1 MQQTHSRFDALEAI
15 HLTEIQGD
23 PQFRSWLERI
33 IEDKVREELAR
44 ERDRVFRESFAIVP
58 VRPQCKLSAA
68 IATYLGKS
76 LVKQEIIVFGD
87 GEKKTVIH
95 ENLRGKNVYVIASV
109 GDGEDPDV
117 SLANTCKIVS
127 ALRRT
132 CKVAQ
137 INVVAPCLWYQAQDK
152 THARREPISVR
163 DVADDLIRR
172 GMNHI
177 IVVELHAEQIEIAFD
192 SFDHLKMAPLFAD
205 YLSRRFHDHVDN
217 IVLIAPD
224 DGGVRTR
231 EELHKNMN
239 PDLLAGQASVHQL
252 RKRGSIDEK
261 EILDFV
267 GEVKGK
273 VAIIYDDMMRSGT
286 TMFQAAA
293 AAKQD
298 GASKVIGVVAHFYGF
313 DSPTQGTFE
322 ERLRKSALDELIA
335 SNTRPD
341 LAQRVIASSVLRS
354 KVTVLDIS
362 RYIAQAIRNYQ
373 TGGTVKDM
381 ISRLPD
387 RREFYSAI
395 HEAGGAG

>member
-1 MQQTHSRFDALEAI
+1 MDTRMMTDY
-15 HLTEIQGD
+15 QGD

-33 IEDKVREELAR
+33 IEDKVHEELTR

-58 VRPQCKLSAA
+58 VRPHCRLSDA
-68 IATYLGKS
+68 IAGHLGKA
-76 LVKQEIIVFGD
+76 LVKQDIIVFGD
-87 GEKKTVIH
+87 GEKKAVIH
-95 ENLRGKNVYVIASV
+95 ENLRGKNVYVIATV

-117 SLANTCKIVS
+117 SLANTCRMVS

-132 CKVAQ
+132 CKVNQ

-205 YLSRRFHDHVDN
+205 YLSRRLNDELNTV
-217 IVLIAPD
+217 VLIAPD

-231 EELHKNMN
+231 EELFKNMR
-239 PDLLAGQASVHQL
+239 PELLAGQASVHQL
-252 RKRGSIDEK
+252 RKRGSVDEK
-261 EILDFV
+261 EILDFF
-267 GEVKGK
+267 GEVEGK
-273 VAIIYDDMMRSGT
+273 IAIIYDDMMRSGT
-286 TMFQAAA
+286 TMFQAAE
-293 AAKQD
+293 AAKKG
-298 GASKVIGVVAHFYGF
+298 GARKVIGVVAHFYGF
-313 DSPTQGTFE
+313 DSATKGTFE
-322 ERLRKSALDELIA
+322 ARIEDSALDELITA
-335 SNTRPD
+335 NTRPD
-341 LAQRVIASSVLRS
+341 VTARVLQSATLRS
-354 KVTVLDIS
+354 RMTILDIS

-381 ISRLPD
+381 IFRVPD
-387 RREFYSAI
+387 KREFYSTL
-395 HEAGGAG
+395 HEAGSQD

>member
-1 MQQTHSRFDALEAI
+1 MPNVHPMETTKISDY
-15 HLTEIQGD
+15 QGD
-23 PQFRSWLERI
+23 PQFRSWLERL
-33 IEDKVREELAR
+33 IEDKVHEELTR

-58 VRPQCKLSAA
+58 VRPQCKLSAG
-68 IATYLGKS
+68 IASLLGKS

-95 ENLRGKNVYVIASV
+95 ENLRGKNVYVVATV

-117 SLANTCKIVS
+117 SLANTCKVVS
-127 ALRRT
+127 TLRRT
-132 CKVAQ
+132 CKVNQ

-205 YLSRRFHDHVDN
+205 YLSRRLKDQVDN
-217 IVLIAPD
+217 VVLIAPD

-231 EELHKNMN
+231 EELFKNMS

-261 EILDFV
+261 EIMDFV
-267 GEVKGK
+267 GEVDGK
-273 VAIIYDDMMRSGT
+273 IAIIYDDMMRSGT

-293 AAKQD
+293 AAKKG
-298 GASKVIGVVAHFYGF
+298 GAKRVVGVVAHFYGF
-313 DSPTQGTFE
+313 DSPTKATFE
-322 ERLRKSALDELIA
+322 ERLASSDLDELIA
-335 SNTRPD
+335 ANTRPD
-341 LAQRVIASSVLRS
+341 ATQRVLDSPILRAR
-354 KVTVLDIS
+354 VTILDIS
-362 RYIAQAIRNYQ
+362 RYVAQAIRNYQ

-381 ISRLPD
+381 IFRVPD
-387 RREFYSAI
+387 KRDLYSTL
-395 HEAGGAG
+395 HEAETRE